1 MQAERALSAW
11 EGEMRKDVESHL
23 STRVESGVRPVT
35 QVHPSSTHIYICS
48 CSVVQC
54 SARRST
60 QSTQAGLRIIR
71 ACASAFVCA
80 QNEKWSWTEAAL
92 SELHRALQEQD
103 PARYNDDTMGGP
115 AASAGDVQRVLAADS
130 ASFGSGWPTDEW
142 YAQPQNRNNNIA
154 WCTSSNSVCP
164 SIG

>member
-1 MQAERALSAW
+1 VCDCLMQAERALSAW

-35 QVHPSSTHIYICS
+35 QVRPSSDCGA
-48 CSVVQC
+48 
-54 SARRST
+54 ARRS
-60 QSTQAGLRIIR
+60 AVHVGALRAPKL
-71 ACASAFVCA
+71 ACESYVRVCVCLCACA

-142 YAQPQNRNNNIA
+142 YAQPQNHN
-154 WCTSSNSVCP
+154 TTTTT
-164 SIG
+164 